1 MSIIKKFTLKNLK
14 LNKKRTI
21 VTIIGVIL
29 STALICAVA
38 GMVTSTKKT
47 MENVYRGED
56 GDFHVCFK
64 NVPNDQVK
72 YVKNNIHV
80 DSYFYTDTVVYA
92 KLENSQNKNKPYAY
106 VLEFS
111 KMALENNGLKLISG
125 KLPENNNEILIPN
138 HVMSNGR
145 VNYKIGDEITLN
157 IGTRQLLDGTILI
170 QNVYYPIVSK
180 TTGDVIDEE
189 IKNTSAKSYKVV
201 GVIERPSYV
210 LEAYDDS
217 GYTFI

>member
-80 DSYFYTDTVVYA
+80 DSYFYTDTVGYA

-125 KLPENNNEILIPN
+125 KLPENNN
-138 HVMSNGR
+138 
-145 VNYKIGDEITLN
+145 KIGDEITLN

-217 GYTFI
+217 